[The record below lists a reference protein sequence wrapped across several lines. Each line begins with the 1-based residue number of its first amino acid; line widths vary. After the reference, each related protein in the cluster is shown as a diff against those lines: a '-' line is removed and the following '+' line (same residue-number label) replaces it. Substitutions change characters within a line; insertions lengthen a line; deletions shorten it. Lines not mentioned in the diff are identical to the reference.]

1 MARKSQRACG
11 PDSNDDRPAMTTP
24 NPIARLTPAADAD
37 TLLALDA
44 DADTRVL
51 LIAGDWSAAGASVR
65 DSADDDPVAALAA
78 LRIPV
83 VAWVNGEC
91 HDEALELAL
100 AADIRI
106 AGPSASFRIGQA
118 RAGRL
123 PSHGGTQRLTRAV
136 GRGQALR
143 LLLTGETLD
152 ADDAQRLG
160 LAHAV
165 GDASDAEAV
174 AVAIAGAGPIAAQY
188 IKEAIAAAA
197 DLPLRDGMRLEAD
210 LSILLH
216 STADRAEGL
225 RAFAEKRGARF
236 DGR

>member
-1 MARKSQRACG
+1 
-11 PDSNDDRPAMTTP
+11 MTTENP
-24 NPIARLTPAADAD
+24 NPIARLTLDADAAAL
-37 TLLALDA
+37 TAALLALDA
-44 DADTRVL
+44 DAGARVL
-51 LIAGDWSAAGASVR
+51 LLSGDWSAVGASLR
-65 DSADDDPVAALAA
+65 DASDDDPVAALAA

-83 VAWVNGEC
+83 VAWVDGDC

-100 AADIRI
+100 AADIRL
-106 AGPSASFRIGQA
+106 AGESATFRMGHVREGGI
-118 RAGRL
+118 

-152 ADDAQRLG
+152 ADEALRTG
-160 LAHAV
+160 LVHDV
-165 GDASDAEAV
+165 GVVEDAEELA
-174 AVAIAGAGPIAAQY
+174 AAIADAGPVAAQY
-188 IKEAIAAAA
+188 VKEAIAASA

-225 RAFAEKRGARF
+225 RAFAEKRKPRF
-236 DGR
+236 EGR

>member
-1 MARKSQRACG
+1 
-11 PDSNDDRPAMTTP
+11 MTTDNP
-24 NPIARLTPAADAD
+24 NRIARLTLDADAAALAAA
-37 TLLALDA
+37 LLALDA
-44 DADTRVL
+44 DAEARVL
-51 LIAGDWSAAGASVR
+51 LLSGDWSAIGASLR
-65 DSADDDPVAALAA
+65 EGADDDPVAALAA

-83 VAWVNGEC
+83 VAWVDGDC

-106 AGPSASFRIGQA
+106 AGESAAFRMGHV
-118 RAGRL
+118 REGRL

-152 ADDAQRLG
+152 ADDALRVG
-160 LAHAV
+160 LVHDVA
-165 GDASDAEAV
+165 DLEDAEAL
-174 AVAIAGAGPIAAQY
+174 AAAIADAGPIAAQY
-188 IKEAIAAAA
+188 VKEAIAASA

-225 RAFAEKRGARF
+225 RSFAEKRKARF
-236 DGR
+236 EGR

>member
-1 MARKSQRACG
+1 
-11 PDSNDDRPAMTTP
+11 MTTDNP
-24 NPIARLTPAADAD
+24 NWIARLTLDADAVAL
-37 TLLALDA
+37 TAALLALDA
-44 DADTRVL
+44 GAGARVL
-51 LIAGDWSAAGASVR
+51 LLSGDWSAAGASLR
-65 DSADDDPVAALAA
+65 DASDDDPVAALAA

-83 VAWVNGEC
+83 IAWVDGDC

-100 AADIRI
+100 AADIRL
-106 AGPSASFRIGQA
+106 AGEPAAFRMGHA
-118 RAGRL
+118 REGRI

-152 ADDAQRLG
+152 ADEAFRTG
-160 LAHAV
+160 LVHDV
-165 GDASDAEAV
+165 GVVEDAEELA
-174 AVAIAGAGPIAAQY
+174 AAIADAGPVAAQY
-188 IKEAIAAAA
+188 VKEAIAASA

-225 RAFAEKRGARF
+225 RAFAEKRKPRF
-236 DGR
+236 EGR

>member
-1 MARKSQRACG
+1 
-11 PDSNDDRPAMTTP
+11 MTTD
-24 NPIARLTPAADAD
+24 NHDPIARLTLDADAVAL
-37 TLLALDA
+37 TAALLALDA
-44 DADTRVL
+44 DAGARVL
-51 LIAGDWSAAGASVR
+51 LLSGDWSAAGASLR
-65 DSADDDPVAALAA
+65 GASGDDPVAALAA

-83 VAWVNGEC
+83 VAWVDGDC

-100 AADIRI
+100 AADIRL
-106 AGPSASFRIGQA
+106 AGESAAFRMGHA
-118 RAGRL
+118 REGRI

-152 ADDAQRLG
+152 ADEAFRTG
-160 LAHAV
+160 LVHDV
-165 GDASDAEAV
+165 GVVEDAEELA
-174 AVAIAGAGPIAAQY
+174 AAIADAGPVAAQY
-188 IKEAIAAAA
+188 VKEAIAASA

-225 RAFAEKRGARF
+225 RAFAEKRKPRF
-236 DGR
+236 EGR

>member
-1 MARKSQRACG
+1 
-11 PDSNDDRPAMTTP
+11 MTTDDH
-24 NPIARLTPAADAD
+24 NPIARLS
-37 TLLALDA
+37 LDA
-44 DADTRVL
+44 DAAALTAALLELDADPDARVL
-51 LIAGDWSAAGASVR
+51 LLSGDWSAAGASLR
-65 DSADDDPVAALAA
+65 DSAGDPVAALAA

-83 VAWVNGEC
+83 VALVDGDC

-106 AGPSASFRIGQA
+106 AEESAAFRMGHA
-118 RAGRL
+118 REGRI

-152 ADDAQRLG
+152 ADDALRVRLV
-160 LAHAV
+160 HDV
-165 GDASDAEAV
+165 GDIEDAEELA
-174 AVAIAGAGPIAAQY
+174 AGIADAGPIAAQY
-188 IKEAIAAAA
+188 VKEAIAASA

-225 RAFAEKRGARF
+225 RAFAEKRNPRF
-236 DGR
+236 EGR

>member
-1 MARKSQRACG
+1 
-11 PDSNDDRPAMTTP
+11 MTTDNP
-24 NPIARLTPAADAD
+24 NWIARLTLDADAVAL
-37 TLLALDA
+37 TAALLALDA
-44 DADTRVL
+44 DAGARVL
-51 LIAGDWSAAGASVR
+51 LLSGDWSAAGASLR
-65 DSADDDPVAALAA
+65 DASDDDPVAALAA

-83 VAWVNGEC
+83 IAWVDGDC

-100 AADIRI
+100 AADIRL
-106 AGPSASFRIGQA
+106 AGEPAAFRMGHA
-118 RAGRL
+118 REGRI

-152 ADDAQRLG
+152 ADEAFRTG
-160 LAHAV
+160 LVHDV
-165 GDASDAEAV
+165 GVVEDAEELA
-174 AVAIAGAGPIAAQY
+174 AAIADAGPVAAQY
-188 IKEAIAAAA
+188 VKEAIAASA

-225 RAFAEKRGARF
+225 RAFAEKRKPRF
-236 DGR
+236 EGR

>member
-1 MARKSQRACG
+1 
-11 PDSNDDRPAMTTP
+11 MTTD
-24 NPIARLTPAADAD
+24 NHDDIARLTLDERTDAA
-37 TLLALDA
+37 TLTAALLELDA
-44 DADTRVL
+44 DAGARVL
-51 LIAGDWSAAGASVR
+51 LLSGKWSAAGASLR
-65 DSADDDPVAALAA
+65 DAPDDDPVAALAA

-83 VAWVNGEC
+83 VAWVDGDC

-106 AGPSASFRIGQA
+106 AGESASFRMGHV
-118 RAGRL
+118 REGRI
-123 PSHGGTQRLTRAV
+123 PSHGGTQRLIRAM

-152 ADDAQRLG
+152 ADDALRAG
-160 LAHAV
+160 LVH
-165 GDASDAEAV
+165 DILDLDEAEAL
-174 AVAIAGAGPIAAQY
+174 ATDIAQAGPIAAQY
-188 IKEAIAAAA
+188 VKEAIAASA

-225 RAFAEKRGARF
+225 RAFTEKREPGF
-236 DGR
+236 EGR

>member
-1 MARKSQRACG
+1 
-11 PDSNDDRPAMTTP
+11 MTTDHH
-24 NPIARLTPAADAD
+24 NRIARLTLDADAAAL
-37 TLLALDA
+37 TAALLALDA
-44 DADTRVL
+44 APEARVL
-51 LIAGDWSAAGASVR
+51 LLSGDWSATGASVR
-65 DSADDDPVAALAA
+65 DAQDADPVAALAA

-83 VAWVNGEC
+83 VAWVDGGC

-100 AADIRI
+100 AADIRL
-106 AGPSASFRIGQA
+106 AGESAAFRMG
-118 RAGRL
+118 RVREGRL

-152 ADDAQRLG
+152 ADHALRAGLVHDAADLE
-160 LAHAV
+160 
-165 GDASDAEAV
+165 DAEAL
-174 AVAIAGAGPIAAQY
+174 AADIADAGPVAAQY
-188 IKEAIAAAA
+188 VKEAVAASA

-225 RAFAEKRGARF
+225 RAFAEKRKPRF
-236 DGR
+236 EGR

>member
-1 MARKSQRACG
+1 
-11 PDSNDDRPAMTTP
+11 MTTE
-24 NPIARLTPAADAD
+24 NHDPIARLTLNADAAAL
-37 TLLALDA
+37 TAALLELDA
-44 DADTRVL
+44 DAGARVL
-51 LIAGDWSAAGASVR
+51 LLSGDWSAVGASLR
-65 DSADDDPVAALAA
+65 DASDDDPVAALAA

-83 VAWVNGEC
+83 VAWVDSDC

-100 AADIRI
+100 AADIRL
-106 AGPSASFRIGQA
+106 AGESATFRMGHVREGGI
-118 RAGRL
+118 

-152 ADDAQRLG
+152 ADDALRTG
-160 LAHAV
+160 LVHDV
-165 GDASDAEAV
+165 GVVEDAEELA
-174 AVAIAGAGPIAAQY
+174 AAIADAGPIAAQY
-188 IKEAIAAAA
+188 VKEAIAASA

-225 RAFAEKRGARF
+225 RAFAEKRKPRF
-236 DGR
+236 EGQ

>member
-1 MARKSQRACG
+1 
-11 PDSNDDRPAMTTP
+11 MTTDNGP
-24 NPIARLTPAADAD
+24 NHVARLTLDTDAAAL
-37 TLLALDA
+37 TGALLALDA
-44 DADTRVL
+44 DAEARVL
-51 LIAGDWSAAGASVR
+51 LLSGDWSAAGASLR
-65 DSADDDPVAALAA
+65 DVADDDPIVALAA

-83 VAWVNGEC
+83 VAWVDGDC

-106 AGPSASFRIGQA
+106 AGESATFRM
-118 RAGRL
+118 GRVREGSI
-123 PSHGGTQRLTRAV
+123 PSHGGTQRLTRTV

-152 ADDAQRLG
+152 ADDALRIG
-160 LAHAV
+160 LVHDVA
-165 GDASDAEAV
+165 DLEDAEALV
-174 AVAIAGAGPIAAQY
+174 ADLADAGPIAAQY
-188 IKEAIAAAA
+188 VKEAVAASA

-225 RAFAEKRGARF
+225 RAFAEKRKPRF
-236 DGR
+236 EGR

>member
-1 MARKSQRACG
+1 
-11 PDSNDDRPAMTTP
+11 MTTDNP
-24 NPIARLTPAADAD
+24 NWIARLT
-37 TLLALDA
+37 LDA
-44 DADTRVL
+44 DAAALTAALLSLDADPGARVL
-51 LIAGDWSAAGASVR
+51 LLSGDWSAVGASLR
-65 DSADDDPVAALAA
+65 DASDDDPVAALAA

-83 VAWVNGEC
+83 VAWVDGDC

-100 AADIRI
+100 AADIRL
-106 AGPSASFRIGQA
+106 AGESAAFRMGHV
-118 RAGRL
+118 REGRI

-152 ADDAQRLG
+152 ADDVLRTG
-160 LAHAV
+160 LVHDV
-165 GDASDAEAV
+165 GVVEDAEELA
-174 AVAIAGAGPIAAQY
+174 AAIADAGPVAAQY
-188 IKEAIAAAA
+188 VKEAIAASA

-225 RAFAEKRGARF
+225 RAFAEKRKARF
-236 DGR
+236 EGQ

>member
-1 MARKSQRACG
+1 
-11 PDSNDDRPAMTTP
+11 MTIDTHDG
-24 NPIARLTPAADAD
+24 IARLT
-37 TLLALDA
+37 LDA
-44 DADTRVL
+44 DAAALTAALLSLDADPGARVL
-51 LIAGDWSAAGASVR
+51 LLSGDWSAVGASLR
-65 DSADDDPVAALAA
+65 DASDDDPVAALAA

-83 VAWVNGEC
+83 VAWVDGDC

-100 AADIRI
+100 AADIRL
-106 AGPSASFRIGQA
+106 AGESAAFRMGHV
-118 RAGRL
+118 REGRI

-152 ADDAQRLG
+152 ADDVLRTG
-160 LAHAV
+160 LVHDV
-165 GDASDAEAV
+165 GVVEDAEEIA
-174 AVAIAGAGPIAAQY
+174 AAIADAGPVAAQY
-188 IKEAIAAAA
+188 VKEAIAASA

-225 RAFAEKRGARF
+225 RAFAEKRKPRF
-236 DGR
+236 EGR

>member
-1 MARKSQRACG
+1 MRTLLA
-11 PDSNDDRPAMTTP
+11 
-24 NPIARLTPAADAD
+24 LTAA
-37 TLLALDA
+37 LLALDA
-44 DADTRVL
+44 DAGARVL
-51 LIAGDWSAAGASVR
+51 LLSGDWSAVGASLR
-65 DSADDDPVAALAA
+65 DASDDDPVAALAA

-83 VAWVNGEC
+83 VAWVDGDC

-100 AADIRI
+100 AADIRL
-106 AGPSASFRIGQA
+106 AGESATFRMGHVREGGI
-118 RAGRL
+118 

-152 ADDAQRLG
+152 ADEALRTG
-160 LAHAV
+160 LVHDV
-165 GDASDAEAV
+165 GVVEDAEELAAAV
-174 AVAIAGAGPIAAQY
+174 ADAGPVAAQY
-188 IKEAIAAAA
+188 VKEAIAASA

-225 RAFAEKRGARF
+225 RAFAEKRKPRF
-236 DGR
+236 EGR

>member
-1 MARKSQRACG
+1 
-11 PDSNDDRPAMTTP
+11 MTTD
-24 NPIARLTPAADAD
+24 NHDDIARLTLDERTDAA
-37 TLLALDA
+37 TLTAALLELDA
-44 DADTRVL
+44 DAGARVL
-51 LIAGDWSAAGASVR
+51 LLSGNWSAAGASLR
-65 DSADDDPVAALAA
+65 DAPDDDPVAALAA

-83 VAWVNGEC
+83 VAWVDGDC

-106 AGPSASFRIGQA
+106 AGESASFRMGHV
-118 RAGRL
+118 REGRI

-152 ADDAQRLG
+152 AADAFRAG
-160 LAHAV
+160 LVH
-165 GDASDAEAV
+165 DILDMDEAEAL
-174 AVAIAGAGPIAAQY
+174 AVDIAQAGPVAAQY
-188 IKEAIAAAA
+188 VKEAIAASA
-197 DLPLRDGMRLEAD
+197 DLPLREGMRLEAD

-225 RAFAEKRGARF
+225 RAFTEKREPGF
-236 DGR
+236 EGR

>member
-1 MARKSQRACG
+1 
-11 PDSNDDRPAMTTP
+11 MTTDNP
-24 NPIARLTPAADAD
+24 NCIARLTLDVDAAAL
-37 TLLALDA
+37 TAALVALDA
-44 DADTRVL
+44 DTDARVL
-51 LIAGDWSAAGASVR
+51 LLSGDWSAIGASLH
-65 DSADDDPVAALAA
+65 DGAGDDPVAALAA

-83 VAWVNGEC
+83 IAWVDGDC

-106 AGPSASFRIGQA
+106 AGESAMFRMGHA
-118 RAGRL
+118 REGRI

-143 LLLTGETLD
+143 LLLTGEPLD
-152 ADDAQRLG
+152 ADEALRVG
-160 LAHAV
+160 LVHDV
-165 GDASDAEAV
+165 GDLEDAEELATG
-174 AVAIAGAGPIAAQY
+174 IADAGPIAAQY
-188 IKEAIAAAA
+188 AKEAIAASA

-225 RAFAEKRGARF
+225 RAFAEKRRPRF
-236 DGR
+236 EGR

>member
-1 MARKSQRACG
+1 
-11 PDSNDDRPAMTTP
+11 MTTDDP
-24 NPIARLTPAADAD
+24 NPIARLTLDTDAAAL
-37 TLLALDA
+37 TGALFALDA
-44 DADTRVL
+44 DTEARVL
-51 LIAGDWSAAGASVR
+51 LLSGDWSAVGASLR
-65 DSADDDPVAALAA
+65 DGADDDPVAALGA

-83 VAWVNGEC
+83 VAWVDGDC

-100 AADIRI
+100 AADIRL
-106 AGPSASFRIGQA
+106 AGESAAFRMGHA
-118 RAGRL
+118 RAGRI

-152 ADDAQRLG
+152 ADEALRTG
-160 LAHAV
+160 LVHDV
-165 GDASDAEAV
+165 GVVEDAEEIAE
-174 AVAIAGAGPIAAQY
+174 AIADAGPVAAQY
-188 IKEAIAAAA
+188 VKEAIAASA

-225 RAFAEKRGARF
+225 RAFAEKRKARF
-236 DGR
+236 EGQ

>member
-1 MARKSQRACG
+1 
-11 PDSNDDRPAMTTP
+11 MTTDNP
-24 NPIARLTPAADAD
+24 NRIARLTLGADAAAL
-37 TLLALDA
+37 TAALLALDA
-44 DADTRVL
+44 DAEARVL
-51 LIAGDWSAAGASVR
+51 VLSGDWSAIGASLR
-65 DSADDDPVAALAA
+65 DGASDDPVAALAA

-83 VAWVNGEC
+83 VAWVDGDC

-106 AGPSASFRIGQA
+106 AGESAAFRMGHA
-118 RAGRL
+118 REGRI
-123 PSHGGTQRLTRAV
+123 PSHGGTQRLTRVV

-152 ADDAQRLG
+152 ADDALRAG
-160 LAHAV
+160 LVHDV
-165 GDASDAEAV
+165 GDLEDAEAL
-174 AVAIAGAGPIAAQY
+174 AVCIADAGPIAAQY
-188 IKEAIAAAA
+188 VKEAIAASA

-225 RAFAEKRGARF
+225 HAFVEKRKARF
-236 DGR
+236 EGR